1 MSIKYKII
9 FSISMIVLFTMF
21 IISYN
26 YINYT
31 QKNIKE
37 LSIKQLESIGYITL
51 ERLKEYLNQNKEKVQ
66 LFNSHLFLQTTLLN
80 HLENPDKKSN
90 DILENI
96 LKLSYTEHGNIED
109 IIILDTNAN
118 IIASKNNRM
127 VIDKQMMTKMFT
139 KSLNDTYSHLGFMN
153 ESKIP
158 LLCIAS
164 PIFKDEKFVG
174 TTIFKIKLN
183 VLNEILEQRGGL
195 DNTGEALLG
204 TYDKNGNIVLFS
216 SLRFSKH
223 SLVIPADDTSGA
235 IPMKIALKKKAH
247 YVLDNEFDY
256 RNERVIS
263 TVHYFEPLSIG
274 IVVKKDIK
282 EIMQPIKELKIILFQ
297 ITLMGIAIS
306 IIISYILSLYVIR
319 FINHIVDITS
329 KISNGDF
336 NQRVE
341 IFTNDE
347 FEIIAN
353 SINKMANSLVG
364 MNLKLEKRVE
374 EKTHL
379 LKESNNKLNYIFN
392 ITPNITILTSGEMI
406 VKANNKFFEFTGF
419 ANLEEFFLKYD
430 CICDM
435 FKIRSGYLEP
445 KMGDKSWVEHI
456 VSNPDEMHKAIIEKD
471 DVEQLFLVN
480 ATAYTSTGETNYI
493 AVFENIT
500 EIQKVAH
507 TDQLTKLANRLK
519 IDEMLE
525 RCFQSGKRY
534 KRVFSVILID
544 IDFFKKVNDNH
555 GHLVGDKILKEI
567 SIILSTSTRNVDL
580 VGRWGGEEFIIVSK
594 ETNIDGAYVMA
605 EKIRKAVES
614 HTFTL
619 DLPVTISMGIS
630 EYKDNESADE
640 LIKRADN
647 ALYMA
652 KENGRNRVEVIK

>member
-1 MSIKYKII
+1 
-9 FSISMIVLFTMF
+9 MF

-37 LSIKQLESIGYITL
+37 LSVKQLESIGYITL
-51 ERLKEYLNQNKEKVQ
+51 ERLKEYLNNNEEKVR
-66 LFNSHLFLQTTLLN
+66 LFNSRLLLQKTLLSY
-80 HLENPDKKSN
+80 LENPDKKSSE
-90 DILENI
+90 IIENI
-96 LKLSYTEHGNIED
+96 LKLSYTQRGSIED

-118 IIASKNNRM
+118 VIVSRNNRM
-127 VIDKQMMTKMFT
+127 DIDKRMMTMMFT
-139 KSLNDTYSHLGFMN
+139 KSLNGTYSHLSFMN

-174 TTIFKIKLN
+174 MTVFRIKLST
-183 VLNEILEQRGGL
+183 LNDMLKQRGGL

-204 TYDKNGNIVLFS
+204 TYDENGNIVLFS
-216 SLRFSKH
+216 PLRFLKYP
-223 SLVIPADDTSGA
+223 LVISVNDANSA
-235 IPMKIALKKKAH
+235 IPMKIALEKKAH
-247 YVLDNEFDY
+247 YIIDNEFDY
-256 RNERVIS
+256 RDERVVS
-263 TVHYFEPLSIG
+263 TVHYFEPLKIG

-347 FEIIAN
+347 LEIIAN

-392 ITPNITILTSGEMI
+392 ITPNITILTSGNTM

-419 ANLEEFFLKYD
+419 NSIEEFLKQYS

-435 FKIRSGYLEP
+435 FQIRSGYLKP
-445 KMGDKSWVEHI
+445 KMGEKSWVEYI

-471 DVEQLFLVN
+471 GVEQLFLVN

-519 IDEMLE
+519 IDEILE
-525 RCFQSGKRY
+525 GCLQSSKRY
-534 KRVFSVILID
+534 KSVFTVILID
-544 IDFFKKVNDNH
+544 IDFFKNVNDNH
-555 GHLVGDKILKEI
+555 GHLAGDEILKEI
-567 SIILSTSTRNVDL
+567 SIILSTLTRNVDL

-594 ETNIDGAYVMA
+594 ETNIAGAYAMA
-605 EKIRKAVES
+605 EKIRKVVQG
-614 HTFTL
+614 HTFAS
-619 DLPVTISMGIS
+619 DLHVTISMGIS
-630 EYKDNESADE
+630 EYKDNENIDE
-640 LIKRADN
+640 LVKRADD
-647 ALYMA
+647 ALYRA
-652 KENGRNRVEVIK
+652 KENGRNRVEVIN

>member
-37 LSIKQLESIGYITL
+37 LSVKQLESIGYITL

-66 LFNSHLFLQTTLLN
+66 LFNSHLLLQKTLLSY
-80 HLENPDKKSN
+80 LENPDKKSN

-118 IIASKNNRM
+118 IIASKNNHM
-127 VIDKQMMTKMFT
+127 DIDKQMMTKMFT

-174 TTIFKIKLN
+174 TTVFKIKLSA
-183 VLNEILEQRGGL
+183 LNEILEQRGGL

-282 EIMQPIKELKIILFQ
+282 EIMQPVKELKIILFQ

-347 FEIIAN
+347 LEIISN

-364 MNLKLEKRVE
+364 MNLKLEKKVE
-374 EKTHL
+374 EKTNL

-419 ANLEEFFLKYD
+419 ATLEEFFKKYN

-435 FKIRSGYLEP
+435 FKIRNGYLKPRME
-445 KMGDKSWVEHI
+445 DKSWVEHI
-456 VSNPDEMHKAIIEKD
+456 VSNPDEIHKAIIEKD

-480 ATAYTSTGETNYI
+480 ATAYTLTGETNYI

-640 LIKRADN
+640 LIKRADD